1 MEVSNGFTSASG
13 HVCLPRGGNH
23 PRGHADLRSEP
34 KLLREKTALRENHT
48 KENHAEEKKH

>member
-23 PRGHADLRSEP
+23 PRGHADLGPDP
-34 KLLREKTALRENHT
+34 KLLREENR
-48 KENHAEEKKH
+48 AERKPYEGEPR